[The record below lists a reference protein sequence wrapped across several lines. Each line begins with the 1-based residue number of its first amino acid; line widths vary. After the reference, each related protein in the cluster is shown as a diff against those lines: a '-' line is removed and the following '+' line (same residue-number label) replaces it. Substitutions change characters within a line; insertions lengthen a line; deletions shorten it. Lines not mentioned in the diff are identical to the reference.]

1 MSPSSFI
8 GRKSAIFHSE
18 SVSSAVRFPTKDF
31 LLQDVMFEWIFPVI
45 LGVYFPV
52 FSSQT
57 HTAAIV
63 TMFYVLVFL
72 HSVSTW
78 RQLMK
83 TGCRGTICSL
93 MGNDLMVLGTVLK
106 ASCVGLPVIILSFAS
121 GSL

>member
-1 MSPSSFI
+1 
-8 GRKSAIFHSE
+8 
-18 SVSSAVRFPTKDF
+18 
-31 LLQDVMFEWIFPVI
+31 MFEWIFPVI

-63 TMFYVLVFL
+63 TVFYALVFL

-83 TGCRGTICSL
+83 TGCRDTICSL
-93 MGNDLMVLGTVLK
+93 MGNDLMVLGTMLK
-106 ASCVGLPVIILSFAS
+106 ASCVGLPYLVHSKNNSSWCLCQPLNGQNHEIVTNGTAAS
-121 GSL
+121 KIGSCPF